1 MEGGSIDNRE
11 LVWRQYEQNVS
22 LFKFY
27 LEIVIKLNLFYYLVT
42 GGIVTFYFA
51 NSDASQSRFILVLP
65 VLMSLALCGL
75 FLRGAYLMKFIRLEI
90 FQLRD
95 ALGFS
100 VAPDAG
106 VLSLVLCIFAGLY
119 FVVAIGLSVFFWTVP

>member
-1 MEGGSIDNRE
+1 MEDDGIDSRE
-11 LVWRQYEQNVS
+11 LLWRQYEQNVG

-27 LEIVIKLNLFYYLVT
+27 LELVIKMNLYYYVVT
-42 GGIVTFYFA
+42 GGIMTLYFA
-51 NSDASQSRFILVLP
+51 NNAASQSRFILVFP
-65 VLMSLALCGL
+65 GLMSLALCGL
-75 FLRGAYLMKFIRLEI
+75 FLRGAFLMKPIRQEI

-106 VLSLVLCIFAGLY
+106 ILSLVLCVFAFLY
-119 FVVAIGLSVFFWTVP
+119 FVVAIGLAAFFWTVS